1 MTGRLLTI
9 KEVAKR
15 TGLSTQLIRKWE
27 ERYEAVKPDRMSNGY
42 RGYTDADVE
51 TLGWLKQR
59 VDEGVP
65 IGMAVLERQREDGRV
80 SSTPELS
87 WSPRTSGREAI
98 RMPDTDWR
106 EPITRFIECFEQVD
120 LSGAQKL
127 YEQLLSLHR
136 VEHLLTRILEPTLVE
151 LGERWERGEISEY
164 QEHFGSH
171 FIRDKIL
178 SIRNLFHPSDDS
190 PLIVTACGPGERH
203 ELGIL
208 FLGFFALQQG
218 YKVIYLGTSPSEK
231 GLMDCLRQMKP
242 AAFTFSFST
251 SERLENARP
260 FLLEFDRQI
269 PLLSPNTYVFI
280 GGRIIEED
288 ALLEGTSRIY
298 MLSGD
303 APSAIHKIASRL
315 GDKP

>member
-1 MTGRLLTI
+1 MPSPP
-9 KEVAKR
+9 
-15 TGLSTQLIRKWE
+15 GLSV
-27 ERYEAVKPDRMSNGY
+27 YES
-42 RGYTDADVE
+42 
-51 TLGWLKQR
+51 
-59 VDEGVP
+59 
-65 IGMAVLERQREDGRV
+65 
-80 SSTPELS
+80 
-87 WSPRTSGREAI
+87 I
-98 RMPDTDWR
+98 RMPDADWR
-106 EPITRFIECFEQVD
+106 EPIARFLQYFEQVD
-120 LSGAQKL
+120 LNGAQKL

-171 FIRDKIL
+171 FIRDKML
-178 SIRNLFHPSDDS
+178 SIRNLFQPSDDS
-190 PLIVTACGPGERH
+190 PLIITACGPGERH

-231 GLMDCLRQMKP
+231 GLMDCLHQMKP
-242 AAFTFSFST
+242 AAFTFSFS
-251 SERLENARP
+251 SRERLENARP

-269 PLLSPNTYVFI
+269 PLLSPLTYVFI
-280 GGRIIEED
+280 GGRIIEQD
-288 ALLEGTSRIY
+288 GLLEGTSRVY

-315 GDKP
+315 GVKP